1 MKQKRLFKT
10 PRRARGPL
18 PFRYVFFISFVIFI
32 LFTVQGL
39 VLVEK
44 GIRPTLM
51 AIAHTETQKIATQAI
66 NDAVSNKIVEY
77 IDIEDMIDMETDSEG
92 NVTSVNFNSEM
103 YNLVQS
109 EAVLRVQRYLHM
121 VEQGNIEELGMPEE
135 IEQELE
141 TENFTEQG
149 IIHVI
154 PLGQATNNALL
165 AQLGPRVPVRFTAIG
180 DVKANLSESIY
191 ESGINNTYMR
201 VSVDIEVDVRVVIP
215 FATDTQV
222 VSTSIPVGMVFISG
236 EVPEFYNS
244 GDGDMP
250 SPAVIQEE
258 DFDNVLDEEAD
269 AEVEDAE
276 APQQEEDPEENILQE
291 NENE

>member
-1 MKQKRLFKT
+1 MKGKLFKT
-10 PRRARGPL
+10 PRRAKGPL
-18 PFRYVFFISFVIFI
+18 PFRYVFLISFV
-32 LFTVQGL
+32 LFALITVQGL

-141 TENFTEQG
+141 TENFTEEG

-154 PLGQATNNALL
+154 PLGQATKNALL

-180 DVKANLSESIY
+180 DVKANLSESIF

-215 FATDTQV
+215 FATETQV

-250 SPAVIQEE
+250 SPAVIQEQDLE
-258 DFDNVLDEEAD
+258 NVLDEEAN
-269 AEVEDAE
+269 AEVDE
-276 APQQEEDPEENILQE
+276 PEEPEEPEQPEEEISGRSNDS
-291 NENE
+291 